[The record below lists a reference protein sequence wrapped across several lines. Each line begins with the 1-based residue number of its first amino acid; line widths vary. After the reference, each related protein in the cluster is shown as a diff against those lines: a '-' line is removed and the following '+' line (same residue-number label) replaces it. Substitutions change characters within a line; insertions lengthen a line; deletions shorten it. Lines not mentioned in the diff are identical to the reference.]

1 MINLS
6 NFIKLN
12 INRRQT
18 PTLRRARDT
27 LVLYTDI
34 SLTGIEADKEYTSNP
49 ITDNTNALYKPVKAF
64 FDNGGVKLIFKAI
77 ASEDD
82 IELDKLL
89 TDQMLV
95 AIILSGTNVTMS
107 DCIEV
112 INNYIDTVLD
122 VSHDKEN
129 IDATKL
135 KLFFVA
141 DDAAALSDSNQD
153 YFVQSD
159 SNDVCL
165 IPAAYLTQLDL
176 NERGSIKQYTFTPVK
191 VADEDNDVITDNSE
205 YVTLK
210 EKCINCVGNLANKN
224 RALGGDSLSG
234 VDFTNQFALICLQ
247 QDLTDAL
254 IDALSTKL
262 KGFAG
267 CAAIQNTCVQT
278 LNKYISN
285 GYIVTD
291 KVWDEADWTVTA
303 EIYGNEV
310 EYTVVEA
317 YEPLDNGYKVLVLPY
332 STLSVTEKAAHQAP
346 KIYIALAESYG
357 IRQITIEGEVI

>member
-6 NFIKLN
+6 NFVKLN

-77 ASEDD
+77 GPTNW
-82 IELDKLL
+82 L
-89 TDQMLV
+89 TADMLNALSADQMLV
-95 AIILSGTNVTMS
+95 AVILSGITGSMTT
-107 DCIEV
+107 CISH
-112 INNYIDTVLD
+112 INDYIDVILD
-122 VSHDKEN
+122 EDNRDV
-129 IDATKL
+129 TKL
-135 KLFFVA
+135 KLFFIA
-141 DDAAALSDSNQD
+141 GDDILSTSNQD
-153 YFVQSD
+153 YFVQSNSD
-159 SNDVCL
+159 DVCL

-191 VADEDNDVITDNSE
+191 VADEDNDVITDNST